1 MSYHALYRAYRPQKF
16 SDVVGQKHIV
26 RTIQN
31 ALKHNRLSHA
41 YLFCGPR
48 GTGKTSI
55 AKVIAKAVNCI
66 HFPTDEPCNEC
77 ANCQTIT
84 NGSNADVF
92 EIDAASNNG
101 VDEIREIRDKVKY
114 APTTGRYK
122 VYIIDEVHMLSTG
135 AFNALL
141 KTLEEPPKH
150 VIFIL
155 ATTEPHKIPPT
166 IISRCQRFD
175 FKQIS
180 IQEIT
185 DHLIEITKQQN
196 MDYDEEAI
204 KLIAQL
210 SEGGMRDALSLLDQV
225 ISYSN
230 QKILLE
236 DVHALSGTISN
247 HQLLQLIHAIYERDF
262 SSAIDLI
269 KELIEVGKEPSRII
283 DGMIMVYRDIL
294 VYQKSQKSVSDSL
307 ANHSTFTQLANQL
320 ISTHIVEYL
329 FKLNKIQSELK
340 YSNHPELILEIG
352 LLGLADEEPS
362 SDVDNKNEYQI
373 QIEELKAEIKTLKN
387 LIKKVES
394 TGGSGLREPR
404 INKNESQ
411 FKMDLFNKSEPIEI
425 HLPKEPDPII
435 LPEHVPQTM
444 LTIERV
450 LSKATREAR
459 DHVLQKWT
467 QLNPLIMPEHRDV
480 IVLLKD
486 GHVVAASEEGFILTY
501 KHEPG
506 CKRLLRE
513 DNKKVAEQIVAYLFG
528 HPYSFSVMPESFWLE
543 QRQSYIEQK
552 KSGIEPSLKQYSQD
566 LKNVINY
573 NNEEQTKDDSL
584 VDNMIQMFGADLV
597 NIIDG

>member
-66 HFPTDEPCNEC
+66 NFPTDEPCNEC
-77 ANCQTIT
+77 SNCQTIT

-185 DHLIEITKQQN
+185 EHLIEIIKQQGL
-196 MDYDEEAI
+196 DYEDDAV

-225 ISYSN
+225 ISYSDT
-230 QKILLE
+230 KILLE

-247 HQLLQLIHAIYERDF
+247 QQLLETIHAIHEHDF
-262 SSAIDLI
+262 SRVIDLI
-269 KELIEVGKEPSRII
+269 KDMIESGKEAGRII
-283 DGMIMVYRDIL
+283 DGIIMVYRDIL
-294 VYQKSQKSVSDSL
+294 VYQKSQKNV
-307 ANHSTFTQLANQL
+307 
-320 ISTHIVEYL
+320 
-329 FKLNKIQSELK
+329 
-340 YSNHPELILEIG
+340 PELILEIG
-352 LLGLADEEPS
+352 LLGLVEEEPKS
-362 SDVDNKNEYQI
+362 CTPTPNEYQV
-373 QIEELKAEIKTLKN
+373 QIEALKTEITALKEMVKNMGSSEGGRHKEL
-387 LIKKVES
+387 
-394 TGGSGLREPR
+394 R

-411 FKMDLFNKSEPIEI
+411 FKMDLFNQSQPIEI

-435 LPEHVPQTM
+435 LPEHVPLTM
-444 LTIERV
+444 LTIEQV
-450 LSKATREAR
+450 LSKATKEAR
-459 DHVLQKWT
+459 DHVLQKWV
-467 QLNPLIMPEHRDV
+467 QLNPLLMPEHRDV
-480 IVLLKD
+480 IALLKD

-528 HPYSFSVMPESFWLE
+528 KPYSFSVMPEAFWLE

-552 KSGIEPSLKQYSQD
+552 RTGVTPRLKQYSQD

-573 NNEEQTKDDSL
+573 NHEEQTKNDGL

-597 NIIDG
+597 NIIDE

>member
-1 MSYHALYRAYRPQKF
+1 M
-16 SDVVGQKHIV
+16 
-26 RTIQN
+26 
-31 ALKHNRLSHA
+31 
-41 YLFCGPR
+41 
-48 GTGKTSI
+48 
-55 AKVIAKAVNCI
+55 
-66 HFPTDEPCNEC
+66 
-77 ANCQTIT
+77 
-84 NGSNADVF
+84 
-92 EIDAASNNG
+92 
-101 VDEIREIRDKVKY
+101 
-114 APTTGRYK
+114 
-122 VYIIDEVHMLSTG
+122 
-135 AFNALL
+135 
-141 KTLEEPPKH
+141 
-150 VIFIL
+150 
-155 ATTEPHKIPPT
+155 
-166 IISRCQRFD
+166 
-175 FKQIS
+175 
-180 IQEIT
+180 
-185 DHLIEITKQQN
+185 
-196 MDYDEEAI
+196 
-204 KLIAQL
+204 
-210 SEGGMRDALSLLDQV
+210 
-225 ISYSN
+225 
-230 QKILLE
+230 
-236 DVHALSGTISN
+236 
-247 HQLLQLIHAIYERDF
+247 
-262 SSAIDLI
+262 
-269 KELIEVGKEPSRII
+269 
-283 DGMIMVYRDIL
+283 
-294 VYQKSQKSVSDSL
+294 
-307 ANHSTFTQLANQL
+307 
-320 ISTHIVEYL
+320 
-329 FKLNKIQSELK
+329 
-340 YSNHPELILEIG
+340 
-352 LLGLADEEPS
+352 
-362 SDVDNKNEYQI
+362 
-373 QIEELKAEIKTLKN
+373 
-387 LIKKVES
+387 ES

-597 NIIDG
+597 NIIDE